1 MRSLRAAVP
10 RHTAASHC
18 QPGLLHVGDPAPYRG
33 HCVWHNFTTMM
44 PAKSL
49 TRLYFPEPIPE
60 HGECRLPPAA
70 AHHVARVLR
79 LAAGDEIILFDGHGC
94 ESRAVI
100 ALLDKNKA
108 VVRVTEQRLVDRE
121 SPLAVTLAQGVS
133 SGDRMDYTIQ
143 KAVELGVA
151 GVEPLISSRCV
162 VKLSAERAASRVAHW
177 QAVAVAACEQCG
189 RNRVPAIAP
198 VAGYG
203 DWLARVAGRGADL
216 RLLLSPYAEQRLCD
230 LPRPGGPVTLLA
242 GPEGGFDEPEA
253 ESAQRAG
260 FVAVR
265 LGPRVLR
272 TETAAL
278 AALAAMQAL
287 WGDF

>member
-1 MRSLRAAVP
+1 MA
-10 RHTAASHC
+10 
-18 QPGLLHVGDPAPYRG
+18 
-33 HCVWHNFTTMM
+33 

-60 HGECRLPPAA
+60 HGECRLAAAA

-79 LAAGDEIILFDGHGC
+79 LQPGDEVILFDGRGG
-94 ESRAVI
+94 ESSAVI
-100 ALLDKNKA
+100 ASLAKTS
-108 VVRVTEQRLVDRE
+108 VVLRVTEQRIVDRE

-133 SGDRMDYTIQ
+133 SGERMDYTIQ

-151 GVEPLISSRCV
+151 GIEPFISSRCV
-162 VKLSAERAASRVAHW
+162 VRLSAERAVSRVAHW

-189 RNRVPAIAP
+189 RNQVPTITP
-198 VAGYG
+198 VASYG
-203 DWLARVAGRGADL
+203 DWLALLTRREERL
-216 RLLLSPYAEQRLCD
+216 RLLLSPHAERGLRD
-230 LPRPGGPVTLLA
+230 LPKPEGPVMLLA
-242 GPEGGFDEPEA
+242 GPEGGFD
-253 ESAQRAG
+253 AQETGDALRAG
-260 FVAVR
+260 FVPVR

-278 AALAAMQAL
+278 AALAAMQSL